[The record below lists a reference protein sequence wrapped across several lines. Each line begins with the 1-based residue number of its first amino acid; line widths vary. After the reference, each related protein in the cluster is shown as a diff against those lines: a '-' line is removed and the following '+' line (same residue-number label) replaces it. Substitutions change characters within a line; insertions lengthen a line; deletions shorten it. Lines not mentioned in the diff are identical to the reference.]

1 MWMSADIVLT
11 KDRTARHVSPMP
23 ENHKRPPPRPP
34 LKELI
39 GIRRAKYPD
48 MEQHEFAKLLRI
60 SRLHMTAVEM
70 GRRRPSLELT
80 LRWLALLAPEARL
93 EIFGELPVIEERIGL
108 LKQLQKFNK
117 AA

>member
-1 MWMSADIVLT
+1 
-11 KDRTARHVSPMP
+11 MP
-23 ENHKRPPPRPP
+23 EKHTRPPVRPP
-34 LKELI
+34 LQELI
-39 GIRRAKYPD
+39 QLRLAKYPD
-48 MEQHEFAKLLRI
+48 MMQHDFAAKLGI

-80 LRWLALLAPEARL
+80 LRWLALLAPEAKL